1 MSRDSDQGLTVV
13 VGAGLAGLVA
23 ANEWLD
29 AGERVVLLERDAETG
44 GMAKSVQHNGFT
56 FDLGPHFI
64 LRHTDWQSCLFE
76 PHELVE
82 FSSRIHFQ
90 IDQRWIEYPF
100 GIKSLLQVPLRVGFD
115 ALLTQAIGRN
125 PFNGNTSESL
135 PPESFSDRMASQWGH
150 GILEWMFRPYLEH
163 KMDGVDMIDSLHQDW
178 WSGTEHVRGVAIR
191 TDSVEEKRT
200 ILRRMSEGL
209 STIIEYTA
217 RANTIQYP
225 RGGFGEFAQRL
236 TIRFLERGGELQL
249 GTPIAEIEK
258 DNQRINAVV
267 TPAGDRIPVKRL
279 IWTGSPTD
287 LADLLGVAPI
297 GLPTLHSMVYFVE
310 FDKRYPRRGNE
321 VRLVDED
328 MAFFRGY
335 FPETICDGLAP
346 PDQSGLVAE
355 AGTLDE
361 KVAMNAESR
370 YGDVIDTCVRIG
382 LCPAPSAVTS
392 VTHRVVRDAYPI
404 YPLDYE
410 HHLSSFYERLAPLGN
425 LILSGRSAR
434 FHYINVASVM
444 EQGTRTLEDTLF

>member
-1 MSRDSDQGLTVV
+1 MNRDSDQGLTVV

-44 GMAKSVQHNGFT
+44 GMARSVQRNGFT

-64 LRHTDWQSCLFE
+64 LRHTDWQSRLFA

-82 FSSRIHFQ
+82 LSSRIHFQ
-90 IDQRWIEYPF
+90 IDNRWIEYPF
-100 GIKSLLQVPLRVGFD
+100 GIKSLLQVPLRVAFD

-125 PFNGNTSESL
+125 PFNGITSNSR

-150 GILEWMFRPYLEH
+150 GILEWMFRPYLAH
-163 KMDGVDMIDSLHQDW
+163 KMDGVDMIDSLHRDW
-178 WSGTEHVRGVAIR
+178 WSGTEHVRGHAVR
-191 TDSVEEKRT
+191 TDSVKEKLSALKRLSEGIART
-200 ILRRMSEGL
+200 IR
-209 STIIEYTA
+209 YTV
-217 RANTIQYP
+217 RAKSIQYP
-225 RGGFGEFAQRL
+225 RGGFGEFARRL

-249 GTPIAEIEK
+249 DTPIAGIEK
-258 DNQRINAVV
+258 DNHRINSVV

-287 LADLLGVAPI
+287 LANLLVVAPI
-297 GLPTLHSMVYFVE
+297 GLPTLHSIVYFVE

-321 VRLVDED
+321 VRLVDKD

-335 FPETICDGLAP
+335 YPETICDGLAP
-346 PDQSGLVAE
+346 SDQSGLVAE

-361 KVAMNAESR
+361 KMAMNAASR
-370 YGDVIDTCVRIG
+370 YADVIDTCVRVG
-382 LCPAPSAVTS
+382 LCPTRSAVTS
-392 VTHRVVRDAYPI
+392 ITHRVVRDAYPI

-410 HHLSSFYERLAPLGN
+410 HYLGGFYERLAPLGN

-434 FHYINVASVM
+434 FHYVNAASVM
-444 EQGTRTLEDTLF
+444 EQGTQTLEDTLF